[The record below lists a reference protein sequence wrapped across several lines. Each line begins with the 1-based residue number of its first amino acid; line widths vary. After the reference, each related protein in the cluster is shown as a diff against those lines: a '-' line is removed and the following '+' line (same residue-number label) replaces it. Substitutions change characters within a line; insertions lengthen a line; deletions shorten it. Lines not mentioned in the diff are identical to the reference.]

1 MKLIT
6 DKQTDRQ
13 TDRQTPVKHNHLG
26 GSNNISTAMTRLLL
40 LHAPVRLSKAGM
52 FLSSFVRV
60 YCVCVRVRLFV
71 CSRKKR
77 KATYQQLVELG
88 MSIYYSE
95 PKK

>member
-1 MKLIT
+1 
-6 DKQTDRQ
+6 
-13 TDRQTPVKHNHLG
+13 
-26 GSNNISTAMTRLLL
+26 MTRLLL

-95 PKK
+95 PKKWLDLGDILMLTFQFTLALRDIFVFLDKEKNCL